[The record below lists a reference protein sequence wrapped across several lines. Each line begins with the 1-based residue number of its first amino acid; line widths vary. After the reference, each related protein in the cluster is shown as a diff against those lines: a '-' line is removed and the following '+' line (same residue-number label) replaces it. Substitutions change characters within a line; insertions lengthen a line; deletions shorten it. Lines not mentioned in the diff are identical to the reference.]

1 MSDMMNMKNFSLD
14 DAELSDAAGGRSA
27 AVSSRNIRHAVVI
40 DEIVYRDNVSR
51 SSGIVIK
58 RQKNGA
64 KHTIVKGSKP
74 RLILL

>member
-1 MSDMMNMKNFSLD
+1 MSDMKNMKNFSLD

-27 AVSSRNIRHAVVI
+27 ASSRNIRHAVVI

-51 SSGIVIK
+51 SSGVVVN
-58 RQKNGA
+58 RQKNGT